1 MRMPCTCT
9 SIHAH
14 ACHACHAL
22 AQAHAQVPQF
32 EPLAHALS
40 PFAAIRS
47 EAAAAAAAA
56 GGGRASFGGGIGGGV
71 GGGGVGL
78 NAAGDR
84 TQIEQILAEAETL

>member
-1 MRMPCTCT
+1 
-9 SIHAH
+9 
-14 ACHACHAL
+14 
-22 AQAHAQVPQF
+22 VPQF

-47 EAAAAAAAA
+47 EAAAAAAA